1 MLAFVQSSPS
11 LFQPVIG
18 HLADRVNLRYA
29 VIVAPG
35 IAATTMSLLGVAPRT
50 GVVALLVMVTG
61 LGSASLHA
69 IAPAMAGRLSGLR
82 LGRGMGFWVVGGYVG
97 LALGPIVAV
106 TGVKL
111 LTLEGTPWLM
121 IGGWLGSG
129 ILYWRLRH
137 VEQHTAMRV
146 EESPWCTIFQS
157 MRPIL
162 VPVVGILVARALV
175 MSSVLTFLPTFLAER
190 GSTLWLAGGYLSMV
204 HIASA
209 LGALMAGPTSDRMG
223 RRPVVA
229 LSMLPP
235 SVMMM
240 AFVWITGWAQL
251 PVLLGLGATVAASQV
266 VLMALMQE
274 CCPENRA
281 LANGVYLSF
290 TFVTESLAAVVL
302 GALGDLFG
310 LDLAFAAGAVLLLSG
325 LPLVLLLPKDGSES
339 LQMALVR

>member
-1 MLAFVQSSPS
+1 MPVAEPAEGAGPASSHIDGFQTAHVVTIGLAHGLNDTYTSLLAPLLPALIAKLAMSKTQAGMLAFVQSSPW

-35 IAATTMSLLGVAPRT
+35 IAATTMSLLGVAPHT

-61 LGSASLHA
+61 LSSASLHA

-97 LALGPIVAV
+97 LAMGPIVAV

-146 EESPWCTIFQS
+146 EESAWRAVFQG

-175 MSSVLTFLPTFLAER
+175 MSSVL
-190 GSTLWLAGGYLSMV
+190 
-204 HIASA
+204 
-209 LGALMAGPTSDRMG
+209 
-223 RRPVVA
+223 
-229 LSMLPP
+229 
-235 SVMMM
+235 
-240 AFVWITGWAQL
+240 
-251 PVLLGLGATVAASQV
+251 
-266 VLMALMQE
+266 
-274 CCPENRA
+274 
-281 LANGVYLSF
+281 

-325 LPLVLLLPKDGSES
+325 LPLVLLLPKDGSEW